1 MTGDARAPAGGV
13 TTTGGS
19 SHPDRRSLAVTRPIL
34 ARHDFVSVA
43 GRYLRVYGE
52 LRGQPPVDL
61 PAVEP
66 AALHQRHDALTD
78 SWVAI
83 SPARNVRPHTS
94 QPSTAIDAAAS
105 GLRPACPL
113 CPGGPEIP
121 FSYDAAV
128 FDNRFP
134 SLVPDPPLPPPCAEY
149 APSLGRCEVV
159 LYTEHHIGSLAT
171 LSPLELARVVAVWR
185 DRTGELWAD
194 PNHRFV
200 MAFENRGEAVG
211 TTIAHPHGQIYA
223 FDRLP
228 PFIAVRVAALAR
240 HRGENGGCLSCA
252 VVAQDAGSERV
263 VGDGRSF
270 VVAVPFAPR
279 WPFEVHVR
287 ARRHGL
293 RRLTDLELDEQH
305 DLAAVLREVVQR
317 YDGLF
322 GFELPYMMVALEA
335 PEDAPDWHLAFEFL
349 PPHRTARLK
358 KVRASVETA
367 TGLFINDTLPESN
380 AARLAAVGV
389 VPREEAPPLI
399 VEVQR

>member
-1 MTGDARAPAGGV
+1 VAR
-13 TTTGGS
+13 
-19 SHPDRRSLAVTRPIL
+19 D
-34 ARHDFVSVA
+34 
-43 GRYLRVYGE
+43 GRFLRVYGE
-52 LRGQPPVDL
+52 LRGRPPADM

-66 AALHQRHDALTD
+66 AALHQRHDPLTD

-83 SPARNVRPHTS
+83 SPARNVRPNTS
-94 QPSTAIDAAAS
+94 VAGSAAVGAPTVVRRT
-105 GLRPACPL
+105 GCPL

-134 SLVPDPPLPPPCAEY
+134 SLVPDPPAPPSGEGF

-159 LYTEHHIGSLAT
+159 LYTEQHTGSLAT

-194 PNHRFV
+194 PGHRFV
-200 MAFENRGEAVG
+200 MAFENRGHAVG
-211 TTIAHPHGQIYA
+211 ATISHPHGQIYA

-228 PFIAVRVAALAR
+228 PLIGTRVAALAR
-240 HRGENGGCLSCA
+240 HRNEHRDCLACA
-252 VVAQDAGSERV
+252 VVARDSASERV
-263 VGDGRSF
+263 LDRNDSF
-270 VVAVPFAPR
+270 VIAVPFAPR

-293 RRLTDLELDEQH
+293 RRLTDLEPAEQR
-305 DLAAVLREVVQR
+305 DLAAALRQVVLR

-322 GFELPYMMVALEA
+322 SFELPYMMVALEA
-335 PEDAPDWHLAFEFL
+335 PDGAPDWHLAFEFL
-349 PPHRTARLK
+349 PPHRSARLM

-367 TGLFINDTLPESN
+367 TGLFINDTLPEAS
-380 AARLAAVGV
+380 AALLARIGV
-389 VPREEAPPLI
+389 PAREEAEALV
-399 VEVQR
+399 VEVQP